1 TTNFVV
7 VLVNTAASS
16 LENDITNTGY
26 INSWINGN
34 LKRSIATNASSYD
47 FPVGNS
53 ERSNLLK
60 FINNNITGTTSLTS
74 SFIPKAG
81 TDAGLNVTENG
92 NVYTVVNNG
101 GVWKLIPNT
110 AATGGNYA
118 LHLYFN
124 GFTGLLDNRFGIL
137 RRPDAN
143 ANAADWIVSTGSLLE
158 PLNGTGRKVSDGFAR
173 RYNISD
179 FSQFGIGE
187 FNLATPCDIT
197 GQSQVCISSLNNI
210 FSGPAGMTTYFWSV
224 SGAGIAGSNT
234 GQSVNITVPN
244 APGTFTINLL
254 TTLNG
259 APAQCS
265 KTVTITPTP
274 TCDITGPNEM
284 CAASING
291 YLGPIN
297 MLTYSWTTSPGL
309 SIVGPNTNALV
320 NVTSSVPGPQMLTL
334 NA

>member
-1 TTNFVV
+1 MKKIFFINVLIFLTCLLFSQEALKIQSGGSITIQNGAELVLQGGLTLDNGSSLLNNGTISLKNNTVSNISNWTDNSILGALTGTGIVIFNSTYPQQFTGPTSFYTVYVNTDQLTINNDLSISNLLRLIKGKINTTNFVV

-187 FNLATPCDIT
+187 FNLATP
-197 GQSQVCISSLNNI
+197 
-210 FSGPAGMTTYFWSV
+210 
-224 SGAGIAGSNT
+224 
-234 GQSVNITVPN
+234 
-244 APGTFTINLL
+244 
-254 TTLNG
+254 
-259 APAQCS
+259 
-265 KTVTITPTP
+265 
-274 TCDITGPNEM
+274 
-284 CAASING
+284 
-291 YLGPIN
+291 
-297 MLTYSWTTSPGL
+297 
-309 SIVGPNTNALV
+309 
-320 NVTSSVPGPQMLTL
+320 
-334 NA
+334 

>member
-137 RRPDAN
+137 RRPDASTS
-143 ANAADWIVSTGSLLE
+143 AADWVVPTGSFVE
-158 PLNGTGRKVSDGFAR
+158 ALNGTGRKVSDGFAR

-179 FSQFGIGE
+179 FSQLGIGQ
-187 FNLATPCDIT
+187 FDLPVPCDIS
-197 GQSQVCISSLNNI
+197 GSPSVCIGSINNI
-210 FSGPAGMTTYFWSV
+210 YSGPAGMTTYLWNV
-224 SGAGIAGSNT
+224 TGDAGIVGVNTNPTVNISTAGNAGS
-234 GQSVNITVPN
+234 
-244 APGTFTINLL
+244 FTITLI
-254 TTLNG
+254 TSLNG
-259 APAQCS
+259 VASQCT
-265 KTVTITPTP
+265 KTR
-274 TCDITGPNEM
+274 
-284 CAASING
+284 S
-291 YLGPIN
+291 
-297 MLTYSWTTSPGL
+297 
-309 SIVGPNTNALV
+309 
-320 NVTSSVPGPQMLTL
+320 
-334 NA
+334 